1 MQKIYKIIIKPIF
14 DLCIAL
20 VLLLVLFLPA
30 LYFGIRI
37 FLQDFSSP
45 FYVPERVGKNNRK
58 YKMIKFRSMVLNAD
72 SNKVDSTS
80 NDDPRITK
88 LGALI
93 RRYKIDE
100 IPNLINI
107 ITLKMSFVGPRPNV
121 EREVNLYSSE
131 EIKILRMRPGI
142 TDISSIVFAD
152 EGDILE
158 NSNDP
163 DLDYNQLIR
172 PWKSRLAIFYTKHAS
187 FSLDIKL
194 MLLTL
199 FNFINRKKT
208 LIIISQILKKLNA
221 SDDLIEIVLR
231 NKKLV
236 PTPPPGL
243 SDIVQNRK
251 VN

>member
-1 MQKIYKIIIKPIF
+1 MQKIYKNIIKPIF
-14 DLCIAL
+14 DLIIAL
-20 VLLLVLFLPA
+20 VLLLILFLPA
-30 LYFGIRI
+30 FYFGIRI

-45 FYVPERVGKNNRK
+45 FYIPERVGKDSKK
-58 YKMIKFRSMVLNAD
+58 YKMIKFRSMIVNAD

-121 EREVNLYSSE
+121 EREVSLYSTE
-131 EIKILRMRPGI
+131 EMKILRMRPGI

-172 PWKSRLAIFYTKHAS
+172 PWKSRLAIIYTKHAS
-187 FSLDIKL
+187 FTLDIKL
-194 MLLTL
+194 MFLTL
-199 FNFINRKKT
+199 FNFVDRKRT

-221 SDDLIEIVLR
+221 SHDLTEIVLR
-231 NKKLV
+231 NRKLV

-243 SDIVQNRK
+243 SYIVENR
-251 VN
+251 